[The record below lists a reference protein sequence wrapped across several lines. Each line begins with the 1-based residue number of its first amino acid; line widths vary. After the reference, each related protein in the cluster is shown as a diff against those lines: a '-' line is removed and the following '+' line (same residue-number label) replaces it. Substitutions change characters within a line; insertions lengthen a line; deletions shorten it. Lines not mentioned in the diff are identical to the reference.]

1 MGVIAMWRLSGG
13 QQTSHLTTL
22 ASVNRNNEQPDQS
35 EGQLRLHEQHEEGA
49 EGQET
54 ERERVGQVRGSDRNI
69 DISMKYCVQLGQRKD
84 SPDSKTSQTS
94 EKIEQRFGHIVIGFL
109 HN

>member
-1 MGVIAMWRLSGG
+1 MWRLSGG

-54 ERERVGQVRGSDRNI
+54 ERERVGQVRGSERNI
-69 DISMKYCVQLGQRKD
+69 NIN
-84 SPDSKTSQTS
+84 QTLFPNR
-94 EKIEQRFGHIVIGFL
+94 EMYNLPCGL
-109 HN
+109 T